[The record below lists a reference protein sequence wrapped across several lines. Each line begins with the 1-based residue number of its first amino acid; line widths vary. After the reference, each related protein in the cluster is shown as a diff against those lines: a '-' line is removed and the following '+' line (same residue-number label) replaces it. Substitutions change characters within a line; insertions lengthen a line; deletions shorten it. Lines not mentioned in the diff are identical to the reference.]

1 LNRAFP
7 WLHGLLSALGLY
19 ITATLT
25 AGHYL
30 GRDLPCGASSLG
42 CQTVAR
48 DSWAVALGQPVAL
61 WGFVVYAL
69 LALATFGLGKAL
81 IRKFAFFLVTAAVL
95 ASLAFTYRSL
105 VVLQAHCVWCLA
117 SAGTFILLLF
127 VHLRLSKPTAAE
139 AERPFS
145 PLVPGLVSIL
155 AGAGMAYYGW
165 DHIGRTAV
173 RGIPYKSD
181 VVLAT
186 KPEEW
191 VPEQANI
198 LGEARAEATLVEF
211 ADMRCPSCIQFSER
225 VKGLIQGIPKL
236 RLVYRHLP
244 LTMIPG
250 HELSDRIAALSEIA
264 AEKNR
269 FWDFLARNAQV
280 EDASS
285 IEAYRPVL
293 QDLGIDPDEA
303 FKRVL
308 DKGDAAVRRVIRD
321 MEFSKRVGFSAT
333 PTLVLL
339 IPGQRPRVLATYELP
354 KVLEE
359 PDVIQALAP
368 DPAPESAGDRKP
380 EPQDP

>member
-1 LNRAFP
+1 MNRAFP

-25 AGHYL
+25 AGHFL
-30 GRDLPCGASSLG
+30 GRDLPCGASSQG

-69 LALATFGLGKAL
+69 LALATFGLGKPL
-81 IRKFAFFLVTAAVL
+81 IRKFAMFLISAAVL
-95 ASLAFTYRSL
+95 ASLAFSYRSL

-117 SAGTFILLLF
+117 SAGTFIFLLL
-127 VHLRLSKPTAAE
+127 VHLRLSKPTSAE
-139 AERPFS
+139 VERPFS
-145 PLVPGLVSIL
+145 PLVPGLVSVVV
-155 AGAGMAYYGW
+155 GAGIAYYGW
-165 DHIGRTAV
+165 DHIGRTAT

-181 VVLAT
+181 IVLAT

-191 VPEQANI
+191 VPAQSNI
-198 LGEARAEATLVEF
+198 LGEAKAEATLIEF
-211 ADMRCPSCIQFSER
+211 ADMRCPSCVQFSER

-236 RLVYRHLP
+236 KLVYRHLP

-303 FKRVL
+303 LSRIMKRE
-308 DKGDAAVRRVIRD
+308 DPAVQRVIRD
-321 MEFSKRVGFSAT
+321 MDLAKRAGFSVT

-339 IPGQRPRVLATYELP
+339 IPGQKPRVLATFELP

-368 DPAPESAGDRKP
+368 DPEP
-380 EPQDP
+380 EPAGEPQPEPRAP